1 MILKTSRPFWYL
13 FKTIRW
19 QFLLVVVLCIA
30 MGEIDTWL
38 LDHYGFDFPI
48 AIPAFMGTA
57 IVFILAFRTNQAYDR
72 WWEARKVW
80 GAIINDSR
88 SWTRMVLNLISV
100 PEDSREAGEEL
111 KRRLLDRQIGWNY
124 ILTARLREKEEPLK
138 DMGRYF
144 NGEEYEFI
152 KRLDNPN
159 QGILILQSRDL
170 KTALDRGWVEGL
182 HHIEMEECLKA
193 MESCQGKVERI
204 KNTHFPVLY
213 DHLILFSIF
222 LFSLLLTY
230 AIVDRTTWFE
240 VTFSVTIS
248 TIFLALEKIASD
260 MQDPFED
267 LPTDTPITQISYTIE
282 RGILQMA
289 GETEMPAAP
298 KQGKFYIK

>member
-19 QFLLVVVLCIA
+19 QFFLVVILCIA

-88 SWTRMVLNLISV
+88 SWTRMVLNLIDDAGAS
-100 PEDSREAGEEL
+100 PEACRKL
-111 KRRLLDRQIGWNY
+111 KRRLLNRQIAWNY
-124 ILTARLREKEEPLK
+124 ILTARLRNNEPLK
-138 DMGRYF
+138 DMERYF
-144 NGEEYEFI
+144 DEEEFEFL

-159 QGILILQSRDL
+159 QGILNLQSADL
-170 KTALDRGWVEGL
+170 KTALDLKWMEGL
-182 HHIEMEECLKA
+182 HHIELEECLKA
-193 MESCQGKVERI
+193 MESYQGKVERI
-204 KNTHFPVLY
+204 KKTHFPVLY

-222 LFSLLLTY
+222 LFSVLLTY

-248 TIFLALEKIASD
+248 SIFLALEKIASD

-267 LPTDTPITQISYTIE
+267 LPTDTPMTDISYTIE

-289 GETEMPAAP
+289 GETEMPEPP
-298 KQGKFYIK
+298 KQGTFYIN

>member
-88 SWTRMVLNLISV
+88 SWTRMTLNLISN
-100 PEDSREAGEEL
+100 PEGSGKACEEL
-111 KRRLLDRQIGWNY
+111 TRRLLDRQIAWNY
-124 ILTARLREKEEPLK
+124 ILVARLRGKNPLK
-138 DMGRYF
+138 DMERYF
-144 NGEEYEFI
+144 NGQEFEFLAS
-152 KRLDNPN
+152 LDNPN
-159 QGILILQSRDL
+159 QGILNLQSSDL
-170 KTALDRGWVEGL
+170 KTALDKGWIEGL

-193 MESCQGKVERI
+193 LESYQGKVERI

-240 VTFSVTIS
+240 VIFSVTIS

-267 LPTDTPITQISYTIE
+267 LPTDTPITQIAYTIE
-282 RGILQMA
+282 RGILQMI
-289 GETEMPAAP
+289 GETEMPEAP